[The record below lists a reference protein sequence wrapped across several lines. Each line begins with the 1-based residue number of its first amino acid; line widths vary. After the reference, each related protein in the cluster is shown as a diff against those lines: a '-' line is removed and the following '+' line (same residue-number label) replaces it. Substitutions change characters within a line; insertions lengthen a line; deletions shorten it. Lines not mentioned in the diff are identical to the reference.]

1 MPASLRRILTSL
13 AAWLVGA
20 GVAVAVGVLALS
32 LINSGFASGAVQP
45 VPEDGPILTAPSP
58 SPSPPDSPADSPS
71 PGPSPST
78 PPAARTAPVAPSPS
92 PSASGSPAPS
102 GTGGPLR
109 QLASSGG
116 TAIARCTDADAYLV
130 SWSPAQ
136 GFEVDEVHR
145 GPARVVAVSFVAP
158 DQKVWLA
165 VHCVAGIPER
175 DYDWR
180 HDD

>member
-1 MPASLRRILTSL
+1 MPTAFRRVLTSL

-45 VPEDGPILTAPSP
+45 VPEDGPILTVPSP
-58 SPSPPDSPADSPS
+58 SPSPSASPS
-71 PGPSPST
+71 PSPSPSP
-78 PPAARTAPVAPSPS
+78 PPAARTAPVAPTS
-92 PSASGSPAPS
+92 PSASDSPAPS
-102 GTGGPLR
+102 GTAGPLR

-116 TAIARCTDADAYLV
+116 TVLARCTDAGAYLV

-136 GFEVDEVHR
+136 GFEVDDVHR
-145 GPARVVAVSFVAP
+145 GPARVVYVDFVAP
-158 DQKVWLA
+158 GQNSVLA

-175 DYDWR
+175 DWH

>member
-1 MPASLRRILTSL
+1 MPASLRRVLTSL

-20 GVAVAVGVLALS
+20 GVAVTVGVLALS

-58 SPSPPDSPADSPS
+58 SPLPSTSPDSPS
-71 PGPSPST
+71 PSPSPSRA
-78 PPAARTAPVAPSPS
+78 AARTAPAAPSPS
-92 PSASGSPAPS
+92 GSGSPSPS
-102 GTGGPLR
+102 GTGGPIR
-109 QLASSGG
+109 QLASTGG
-116 TAIARCTDADAYLV
+116 TVIARCTDAGAYLV

-136 GFEVDEVHR
+136 GFEVDDVHR
-145 GPARVVAVSFVAP
+145 GPARVAAVAFVSP

-175 DYDWR
+175 DYDWH
-180 HDD
+180 HDE